1 MNPSGDIAGE
11 GAAAAQEAAPGATG
25 APSDALHELR
35 DAMRQF
41 AAERAWE
48 PFHTPK
54 NLAMALAG
62 EAGEVI
68 EHFQWLTAEQSMALP
83 PASREE
89 VAFELADVL
98 LYLVRLGDV
107 LGIDLADAAR
117 RKMVLNAQRYPLER
131 ARGRADKH
139 DRLQASATPPL
150 RDFIHVGPRQ
160 DF

>member
-1 MNPSGDIAGE
+1 MSPSGDIAGE
-11 GAAAAQEAAPGATG
+11 GAAAATG
-25 APSDALHELR
+25 APPDALHELR
-35 DAMRQF
+35 DAMRRF

-83 PASREE
+83 PATREE
-89 VAFELADVL
+89 VALELADVL

-107 LGIDLADAAR
+107 LGIELADAAR
-117 RKMVLNAQRYPLER
+117 RKMVLNAQRYPVER

-139 DRLQASATPPL
+139 DRL
-150 RDFIHVGPRQ
+150 
-160 DF
+160 